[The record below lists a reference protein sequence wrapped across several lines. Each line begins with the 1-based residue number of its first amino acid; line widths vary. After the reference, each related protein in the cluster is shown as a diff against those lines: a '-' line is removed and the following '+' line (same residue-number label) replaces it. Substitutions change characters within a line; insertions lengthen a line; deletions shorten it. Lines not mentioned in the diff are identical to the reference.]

1 MADSAIKVIG
11 RTLHK
16 VNSGFLIDPLGIDF
30 GIKEDGLK
38 EGRQL
43 GRVGAGGGYGESGFG
58 TTLDQGI
65 PISRVKFGDEF
76 AGAVMVVDTV
86 AKPYSFGIDHELF
99 PARVFAVP
107 FVVLYNVFNG
117 FADQKVVSVILVP
130 NHIVTGASGLAE
142 VIQQFLLLKG

>member
-1 MADSAIKVIG
+1 MGDPAIKVIG
-11 RTLHK
+11 RTLHQ
-16 VNSGFLIDPLGIDF
+16 VDSGFLIDPLGVDF
-30 GIKEDGLK
+30 GIEEDGLK

-65 PISRVKFGDEF
+65 PISRVKFRDQF

-107 FVVLYNVFNG
+107 FVVLNNIFDG
-117 FADQKVVSVILVP
+117 FANQKVVSVILVP
-130 NHIVTGASGLAE
+130 NHIMARASGLAE
-142 VIQQFLLLKG
+142 VIQQFLLLEG